1 MKFVD
6 TVVAT
11 IPLNKGEGFIPKD
24 LHKIGVSKIKKM
36 LALEVD
42 HNGLKALKVDYIKI
56 VKKDLSSV
64 NFDDQGNI
72 IGSPILTVNLIG
84 TNDFVDF
91 KNADIGSCFS
101 FKFYDSALWGE
112 EKPFYFEENKERFSK
127 FYDKIIHIKSDTRG
141 KDNWKRE
148 YAQRYEVL
156 TKGVSSLNLDDRDIV
171 SFCDLDEIID
181 PKLIL
186 KYKEELPS
194 DAPLL
199 VCPHWFNVSWD
210 CYLGA
215 WDHYSII
222 FSYCGE
228 IKKRMNRWKGMQC
241 GWRWDHPKFPQP
253 IKKQELSGWHVSW
266 FMKPEDLIIKLESF
280 AHNGEEWVDELLQN
294 IDLVKGL
301 QQRTIRLESDEACS
315 MYEDASVDFV
325 FIDGDHSEDAVRKD
339 LAAWFSKVKPGGTFA
354 GHDFYFPG
362 VNKAVNEF
370 FASRGMED
378 RVQGIGNSW
387 MVRIR

>member
-112 EKPFYFEENKERFSK
+112 EKPFYFEDYNGKTDLLRKFSNKS
-127 FYDKIIHIKSDTRG
+127 
-141 KDNWKRE
+141 RE
-148 YAQRYEVL
+148 A
-156 TKGVSSLNLDDRDIV
+156 
-171 SFCDLDEIID
+171 
-181 PKLIL
+181 IL
-186 KYKEELPS
+186 
-194 DAPLL
+194 
-199 VCPHWFNVSWD
+199 
-210 CYLGA
+210 
-215 WDHYSII
+215 
-222 FSYCGE
+222 
-228 IKKRMNRWKGMQC
+228 
-241 GWRWDHPKFPQP
+241 
-253 IKKQELSGWHVSW
+253 
-266 FMKPEDLIIKLESF
+266 
-280 AHNGEEWVDELLQN
+280 
-294 IDLVKGL
+294 IDLQKEV
-301 QQRTIRLESDEACS
+301 EA
-315 MYEDASVDFV
+315 
-325 FIDGDHSEDAVRKD
+325 G
-339 LAAWFSKVKPGGTFA
+339 KVI
-354 GHDFYFPG
+354 
-362 VNKAVNEF
+362 
-370 FASRGMED
+370 ML
-378 RVQGIGNSW
+378 
-387 MVRIR
+387 